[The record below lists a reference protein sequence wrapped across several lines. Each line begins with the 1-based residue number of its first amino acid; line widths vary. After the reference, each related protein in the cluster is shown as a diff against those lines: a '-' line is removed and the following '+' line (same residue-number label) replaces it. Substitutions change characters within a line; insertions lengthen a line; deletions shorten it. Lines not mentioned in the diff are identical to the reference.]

1 MTAYT
6 TTLRRTIGMAI
17 GVLAVAAT
25 ALTAT
30 PAVASQKI
38 PGPPKAV
45 GQNCDDVDYSDRT
58 QAYHNRAGVVFQ
70 PRDDI
75 FKVWDNRRD
84 NRLVSVWFNYAGV
97 SDKWKYVG
105 TPSDGGQGPIVRNV
119 SERYRN
125 ICFAIV
131 TGDRDY
137 RQSPIVGYTMRP

>member
-25 ALTAT
+25 ALTAP
-30 PAVASQKI
+30 PAVAAQKI

-70 PRDDI
+70 PRGDT

-84 NRLVSVWFNYAGV
+84 NRLVSVWFTLCRCRRQV
-97 SDKWKYVG
+97 E
-105 TPSDGGQGPIVRNV
+105 VR
-119 SERYRN
+119 RH
-125 ICFAIV
+125 A
-131 TGDRDY
+131 
-137 RQSPIVGYTMRP
+137 Q

>member
-1 MTAYT
+1 VIIHT
-6 TTLRRTIGMAI
+6 TRLHIAI
-17 GVLAVAAT
+17 GIAIAVLVAAAM
-25 ALTAT
+25 ALAAT
-30 PAVASQKI
+30 PALASQKI
-38 PGPPKAV
+38 PGPPKAL
-45 GQNCDDVDYSDRT
+45 GQNCGDVDYADRT

-70 PRDDI
+70 PRGDI

-97 SDKWKYVG
+97 ADKWKYVG

-119 SERYRN
+119 RERYRN

-137 RQSPIVGYTMRP
+137 RQSPIVRYTTRP